1 MAELLATDKR
11 RLSPLIKGMIGKA
24 LINIAPDSKD
34 VRATMISVT
43 SKGHILRERILRE
56 VSRRSGEYKTIA
68 WA

>member
-1 MAELLATDKR
+1 MGKSQ
-11 RLSPLIKGMIGKA
+11 LSSLIKGMIGKA
-24 LINIAPDSKD
+24 LIEIAPDSKD

-56 VSRRSGEYKTIA
+56 VSRRSAEYKTIA